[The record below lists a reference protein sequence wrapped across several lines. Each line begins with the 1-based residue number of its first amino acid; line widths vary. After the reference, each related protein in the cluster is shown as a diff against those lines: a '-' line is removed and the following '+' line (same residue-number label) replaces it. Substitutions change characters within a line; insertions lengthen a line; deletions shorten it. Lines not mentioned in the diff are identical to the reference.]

1 MLWLTTVN
9 PTINKGTKERLLG
22 HLKKMLRFGLGGE
35 TISRAYLWKNPGDAA
50 ACVVQKWRKTLVFV
64 PEGSVITHHT
74 SLELLS
80 KILQKLSRSR
90 IRLDSV
96 EELVE
101 FQGNEWKLR
110 FLGGDSVDRFQ
121 YTSTTELKSVSMRE
135 PGRR

>member
-22 HLKKMLRFGLGGE
+22 HLKKMLRFRLGGGGGGDDKSGQPLE
-35 TISRAYLWKNPGDAA
+35 KSWRRRCVCSSEMEKNAGF
-50 ACVVQKWRKTLVFV
+50 CTRGLSNYSSHVFRVVVEDTPKVV
-64 PEGSVITHHT
+64 
-74 SLELLS
+74 
-80 KILQKLSRSR
+80 R

-110 FLGGDSVDRFQ
+110 FLGGDSVNRFQ
-121 YTSTTELKSVSMRE
+121 YTSITELNCE
-135 PGRR
+135 P

>member
-9 PTINKGTKERLLG
+9 ATINKGTKERLLG
-22 HLKKMLRFGLGGE
+22 HLKKMLRFGLGKGVGGGGGDDKSGLPLE
-35 TISRAYLWKNPGDAA
+35 KSWRRRCVCSSEMEKNAGFCTRGLSNYSSHVSR
-50 ACVVQKWRKTLVFV
+50 VVVEDTPKVV
-64 PEGSVITHHT
+64 
-74 SLELLS
+74 
-80 KILQKLSRSR
+80 R

-121 YTSTTELKSVSMRE
+121 YTSTTELNCE
-135 PGRR
+135 P